1 MFADKKKQQQKNS
14 LVITN
19 QVNTQPH
26 HRLHGGHGA
35 PENSCSTCI
44 FSHIRHMY
52 SGKNL
57 D

>member
-1 MFADKKKQQQKNS
+1 MFADKKTKQRNS

-19 QVNTQPH
+19 QVNMQPH
-26 HRLHGGHGA
+26 HQLHGGLGA
-35 PENSCSTCI
+35 PENSCSTYI